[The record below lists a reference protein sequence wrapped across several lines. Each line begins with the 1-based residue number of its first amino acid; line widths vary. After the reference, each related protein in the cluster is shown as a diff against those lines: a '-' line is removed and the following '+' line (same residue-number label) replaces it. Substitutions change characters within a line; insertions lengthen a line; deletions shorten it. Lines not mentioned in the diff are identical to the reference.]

1 MQVKKIKYLSPFMEL
16 PVKNKQFYYRLI
28 ALWAVCEGTLGGII
42 HGFQLP
48 ITGLIVGSSAVIIIC
63 LIGYYIREKGAILR
77 ATILVCIFKL
87 MLSPHSPIG
96 AYYAVLFQG
105 VLGELF
111 FFNKKYYKTSCI
123 VFATLA
129 LAESGAQGIIV
140 PTLIYGMDFWKAVNK
155 FISNL
160 TNQENVTNYSLYIG
174 AGYLFLHILVGFTI
188 GIIASRIPSS
198 VPNWKNEFSLKENQ
212 VNNTVSYAKPK
223 ENSRKNSPKRIG
235 RSGLFVIWIIL
246 SLVWL
251 QAVLHIGNPILV
263 PDEVLHILMRSF
275 LIILT
280 WYFLIGPLLLKL
292 LKRWLEKQKTKFQG
306 SISEILLLIPSTNS
320 LVTSSWNYTEN
331 KRGLKRLSVFFK
343 IVMVNA
349 LLPE

>member
-1 MQVKKIKYLSPFMEL
+1 MALQIA
-16 PVKNKQFYYRLI
+16 NTQFYYRLI

-63 LIGYYIREKGAILR
+63 LIGFYVPEKGAILR

-111 FFNKKYYKTSCI
+111 FYNKKYYKTSCI
-123 VFATLA
+123 IFATLA

-174 AGYLFLHILVGFTI
+174 AGYLFLHIIVGFCI
-188 GIIASRIPSS
+188 GLIASRIPTS
-198 VPNWKNEFSLKENQ
+198 VPKWKNDFTINDAGIKNT
-212 VNNTVSYAKPK
+212 NTVSNNPDLPIKTGHK
-223 ENSRKNSPKRIG
+223 KRLF
-235 RSGLFVIWIIL
+235 RSGLFIIWIAL
-246 SLVWL
+246 SLLWL
-251 QAVLHIGNPILV
+251 QGILHIGEPLLI
-263 PDEVLHILMRSF
+263 PDEVAHILMRSF

-280 WYFLIGPLLLKL
+280 WYFLVGPLLLKL
-292 LKRWLEKQKTKFQG
+292 LKRWLEKQQSKYQN
-306 SISEILLLIPSTNS
+306 SISEILLLIPSTNA
-320 LVTSSWNYTEN
+320 LVQQSWNYTSGR
-331 KRGLKRLSVFFK
+331 KGIRRLNVFFK
-343 IVMVNA
+343 VVMVNA
-349 LLPE
+349 LIPMGEVGNRK